1 MNFMPQ
7 VLDGISWAMLLVGG
21 GFAII
26 SGVGLFRM
34 PEFFTRTHAA
44 GMTDSMAAMLIL
56 GGLLL
61 QAPDWAVAVRL
72 LIIAAFLALTSP
84 TASHALAQAALA
96 DGLKPLLGG
105 QSDTAGKPSAQAGKR

>member
-1 MNFMPQ
+1 MSIETLLPQ
-7 VLDGISWAMLLVGG
+7 VLDGISWALLLVGG
-21 GFAII
+21 VFAVI
-26 SGVGLFRM
+26 SGIGLFRM

-44 GMTDSMAAMLIL
+44 GMTDSMAAAMIL

-72 LIIAAFLALTSP
+72 LAIGGFLLLTSP

-96 DGLKPLLGG
+96 DGLKPLLGAPG
-105 QSDTAGKPSAQAGKR
+105 ARGRT

>member
-1 MNFMPQ
+1 MSFMPQ
-7 VLDGISWAMLLVGG
+7 VLDGVSWALLLVGS

-61 QAPDWAVAVRL
+61 QAPDWTVAVRL
-72 LIIAAFLALTSP
+72 LAIGAFLALTSP

-96 DGLKPLLGG
+96 DGLKPLLGP
-105 QSDTAGKPSAQAGKR
+105 QSQAASKAGKR